1 MALLKARY
9 SRAPLIR
16 RAVSLVL
23 LSCAVAAE
31 AARAA
36 DPIMPLAEVRA
47 GMQCTGLSVVRG
59 TEIASFGVEVI
70 DVIAEDPAFGG
81 ARILVR
87 VYGPAVDATG
97 VGPGFSGSPIL
108 CGGRNAGA
116 ISEGIGEYGNKV
128 VLATPIEAILSGHPQ
143 PAPAGARRVRGSL
156 RAARPLA
163 GALTM
168 SGLSPATRRLVAR
181 AARRLGRTVL
191 SAPPG
196 PQGGF
201 PAQDLRPGSAV
212 AASISSGDV
221 SIGAVGTVA
230 YRDGDRIYAFGHPL
244 EALGRRSLFLQDA
257 YVFSVIGN
265 PLGVPDLGATTYKL
279 TSSGGHDLGAVTSDT
294 FSAVAGTLGHAPP
307 AISLR
312 VGARE
317 VATGR
322 TVTLDSRLADER
334 ALGYGSGLSFVAPL
348 AVQTALDRLFGT
360 FEPMT
365 IRLCARFR
373 VRELRRPLGF
383 CNTYFDSFAALSGVA
398 EAASLVESFDL
409 APLAIRGSSV
419 SMAAERGVV
428 DDVIVGVEA
437 PGRVRAGRAMRVRVA
452 LRRRGGQPRTV
463 RFRVPV
469 PRDLRPGRH
478 SVLFE
483 GNGFQGDQE
492 EIIIEIV
499 DGLSRG
505 SRAARTARPAQA
517 ARSEPESVREL
528 ARQVTALASPQGIT
542 ARFRGRKARV
552 VLRSDRVRFAG
563 RAKVSVRV
571 LRPAGRRAR
580 R

>member
-1 MALLKARY
+1 MAVLKGRY
-9 SRAPLIR
+9 SPPPLIR

-23 LSCAVAAE
+23 LSCAVVAP

-36 DPIMPLAEVRA
+36 DPILPLAEVRA

-59 TEIASFGVEVI
+59 TDIASFGVEVI

-128 VLATPIEAILSGHPQ
+128 VLATPIAAILSGHPQ
-143 PAPAGARRVRGSL
+143 PAPAGARRAPRLL

-163 GALTM
+163 GALTV
-168 SGLSPATRRLVAR
+168 SGLSPATRRLVSR
-181 AARRLGRTVL
+181 AARRVGRTVL

-196 PQGGF
+196 PQGGY
-201 PAQDLRPGSAV
+201 PAQDLRPGSAI

-244 EALGRRSLFLQDA
+244 EALGRRLLFLQDA

-279 TSSGGHDLGAVTSDT
+279 TSSGGHDLGTVTSDT
-294 FSAVAGTLGHAPP
+294 FSAAAGTLGRGPP
-307 AISLR
+307 SISLR
-312 VGARE
+312 VRARE
-317 VATGR
+317 EATGR
-322 TVTLDSRLADER
+322 TLALDSRLADER
-334 ALGYGSGLSFVAPL
+334 ELGYGSGLSFVAPL
-348 AVQTALDRLFGT
+348 AAQTALDRLFGT
-360 FEPMT
+360 LEPMT

-373 VRELRRPLGF
+373 VRQLRRPIAF

-398 EAASLVESFDL
+398 EAGSLVESFDF

-428 DDVIVGVEA
+428 DDVIVGANA
-437 PGRVRAGRAMRVRVA
+437 PGRVRAGRAMRVQVA
-452 LRRRGGQPRTV
+452 LRRRGGSPRGV
-463 RFRVPV
+463 SVRVPV
-469 PRDLRPGRH
+469 PRDMRPGRR
-478 SVLFE
+478 SVLIE
-483 GNGFQGDQE
+483 GNGFQGGE
-492 EIIIEIV
+492 EEVIIDIV

-505 SRAARTARPAQA
+505 WRAARSAPDAQLARA
-517 ARSEPESVREL
+517 EPESVREL
-528 ARQVTALASPQGIT
+528 ARQVAALGGAQGIT
-542 ARFRGRKARV
+542 ARFKGRKPRV
-552 VLRSDRVRFAG
+552 VLRSDRVRFDG

-571 LRPAGRRAR
+571 LRPASRRAR

>member
-1 MALLKARY
+1 MAPLKARY
-9 SRAPLIR
+9 SPAPLIR

-23 LSCAVAAE
+23 LSCAVAAP

-143 PAPAGARRVRGSL
+143 PAPAGARRMRGSL

-168 SGLSPATRRLVAR
+168 SGLSTVTRRLVAR

-257 YVFSVIGN
+257 YVFGVIGN

-307 AISLR
+307 SISLR
-312 VGARE
+312 VRARN

-383 CNTYFDSFAALSGVA
+383 CNTYFDSFAALSGIA

-428 DDVIVGVEA
+428 DDVIVGAEA

-452 LRRRGGQPRTV
+452 LRRRGGLPRTV
-463 RFRVPV
+463 SFRVPV

-478 SVLFE
+478 PVLFE
-483 GNGFQGDQE
+483 GNGFQGDEE

-505 SRAARTARPAQA
+505 WRAARTARPAQA

-552 VLRSDRVRFAG
+552 VLRSDRVRFDG
-563 RAKVSVRV
+563 RAKASVRV
-571 LRPAGRRAR
+571 LRFAGRRAR

>member
-1 MALLKARY
+1 
-9 SRAPLIR
+9 LIR

-23 LSCAVAAE
+23 LSCAVAAP
-31 AARAA
+31 AAHAA
-36 DPIMPLAEVRA
+36 DPILPLAEVRA
-47 GMQCTGLSVVRG
+47 GMQCTGLSVIRG

-70 DVIAEDPAFGG
+70 DVIADDPAFGG

-87 VYGPAVDATG
+87 VYGPAVDSTG

-128 VLATPIEAILSGHPQ
+128 VLATPIEAILNGHPQ
-143 PAPAGARRVRGSL
+143 AAPAGARRARGLL

-163 GALTM
+163 GALTV
-168 SGLSPATRRLVAR
+168 SGLSPAARRLVAR

-196 PQGGF
+196 PQGGY
-201 PAQDLRPGSAV
+201 PAQDLRPGSAI
-212 AASISSGDV
+212 AASSSAGDV

-279 TSSGGHDLGAVTSDT
+279 TSSGGHDLGAVTRDT
-294 FSAVAGTLGHAPP
+294 FSGVAGTLGRAPP
-307 AISLR
+307 SISVR
-312 VGARE
+312 VRARE
-317 VATGR
+317 AAAGR
-322 TVTLDSRLADER
+322 TVTLHSRLADER
-334 ALGYGSGLSFVAPL
+334 ALGHGFGLSLVAPL

-365 IRLCARFR
+365 MRMCARFR
-373 VRELRRPLGF
+373 VRELRRPIGF

-398 EAASLVESFDL
+398 QAASLMESFDL
-409 APLAIRGSSV
+409 APLAIRGASV

-428 DDVIVGVEA
+428 DDVIVGAET
-437 PGRVRAGRAMRVRVA
+437 PRRVRAGQAMRVRVA

-463 RFRVPV
+463 SVRVAV
-469 PRDLRPGRH
+469 PRDLRPGRR
-478 SVLFE
+478 SLLIE
-483 GNGFQGDQE
+483 GNGFRGEEE
-492 EIIIEIV
+492 EIVVEIA

-505 SRAARTARPAQA
+505 SRTAKTARPAQT
-517 ARSEPESVREL
+517 ARSEPQSVREL
-528 ARQVTALASPQGIT
+528 ARRVGALSSPNGIT
-542 ARFRGRKARV
+542 ARFGGRKARI
-552 VLRSDRVRFAG
+552 VLGSDRVRFDG
-563 RAKVSVRV
+563 RAKLSVRV

-580 R
+580 H